1 MILDIIMWF
10 LVGIQFLNCFILLAA
25 NTSKAVAEKYNFK
38 YPFINLLFNLA
49 ILYFMIN

>member
-1 MILDIIMWF
+1 MILDIIMW
-10 LVGIQFLNCFILLAA
+10 LVVGIQLLNCFILLAA
-25 NTSKAVAEKYNFK
+25 NASKTVANEFNFK